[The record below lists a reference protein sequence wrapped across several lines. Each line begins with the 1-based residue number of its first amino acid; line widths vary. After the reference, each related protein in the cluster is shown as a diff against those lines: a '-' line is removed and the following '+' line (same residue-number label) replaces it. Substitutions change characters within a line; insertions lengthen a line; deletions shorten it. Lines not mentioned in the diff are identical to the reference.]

1 MRGLAGPTH
10 SDAYHLGINWRF
22 GNSTLYG
29 IYNYGKDDGR
39 SAWAT
44 ADAKASHYGVAYFYD
59 FSRRTA
65 ALCGGCFHR
74 QQRPGTY
81 EPVSSRLRDR
91 LHDRVWR
98 RCALPSSGHP
108 P

>member
-1 MRGLAGPTH
+1 MRGLAGQTH

-22 GNSTLYG
+22 GNNTLYG

-59 FSRRTA
+59 FSRRTQLYA
-65 ALCGGCFHR
+65 AAAFIDNSDQVR
-74 QQRPGTY
+74 
-81 EPVSSRLRDR
+81 
-91 LHDRVWR
+91 
-98 RCALPSSGHP
+98 
-108 P
+108 